1 MGDRVSAF
9 LSCEDGGWLGA
20 VGQGALGV
28 EIREGDADA
37 ETLCAALMRGPTD
50 DGEHVWL
57 EVLAE
62 CMLLRTLEG
71 GCSVSI
77 GAKSRWVDGEPD
89 VRAVCMSVD
98 GSREVR
104 AHQSRKVVDKDA
116 AEEFGLAI
124 AREMVEKGAEEILKE
139 ITLNRKVIAE
149 GGGA

>member
-62 CMLLRTLEG
+62 RMLLRTLEG

-77 GAKSRWVDGEPD
+77 GVRSRW
-89 VRAVCMSVD
+89 VD

-104 AHQSRKVVDKDA
+104 AHQRRKVVDKDA